1 METENLRDIIYIKLI
16 DECEKMKELEYNIL
30 QLHLKDDYIDYETK
44 MDDLIMT
51 EDYLENIFDD
61 HFIKKIC
68 DIVLEFKNN
77 RKWVYNYNNK
87 YLNEYYYNLV
97 GYSLISKF
105 TEQIYDLFEK
115 LLYNTN
121 NVDINDTDK
130 NIYYHISR
138 YTQSLIK
145 ELSFR
150 YTFFG

>member
-61 HFIKKIC
+61 HFIEKIC

-105 TEQIYDLFEK
+105 TEQIYNLFEK